1 MSNRRYLY
9 DDGIGFVELYDFSRA
24 NVDNQSRINA
34 ITKVASICVGKDEA
48 TKPEKLF
55 KRLSKESSML
65 PSSSF
70 EFCPICLN
78 MSQIEHIVNSKIDI
92 NYSYVAHIIKYGEL
106 IDDSKYLLTN
116 LRALIYDV
124 GLDNTLNNYYSEPN
138 EIQVIKD
145 NFFVFKMKI
154 PIFVARQTQRHR
166 VNFQELCISGNSLI
180 TTSKGKRKIED
191 LYNQQYKYKNH
202 FNNRLP
208 KIKTYDFDLNRFIY
222 VPINEVFYTGKK
234 KVFKIK
240 IQYGTNGKFYE
251 IETSK
256 NHKFLTINGWK
267 KLKDIK
273 QGDFL
278 AINGQKLYKNK
289 EWLKEKKEYYLE
301 KGIGLKDWVK
311 IEGLNYNTIRTWLR
325 KHNIQ
330 YTQKEASSCYD
341 VWNKGIKGKNSHCFG
356 RIHSDN
362 TRQMISKKLSK
373 PLGTTKGGWRKR
385 ASSYWEAEFRRT
397 KILDKYNHK
406 CNYCGS
412 TKELELDH
420 IKSVSLYPK
429 LAFDE
434 DNMQILCKKCHKS
447 KSIEEYKITKQT
459 IKYGMVISIKEVGIV
474 DTYDIEVAHKDQN
487 YVANG
492 IVVHNSRRFVSG
504 SKIPFEFYEPDDSME
519 DLNDNLVLAYN
530 KLVKQGMKPER
541 ARAVLPQSLYTT
553 IWSAW
558 NKSQLDNF
566 FKLRIDKHAQQEIR
580 LLAENMRELIKW

>member
-166 VNFQELCISGNSLI
+166 VNFQEL
-180 TTSKGKRKIED
+180 
-191 LYNQQYKYKNH
+191 
-202 FNNRLP
+202 
-208 KIKTYDFDLNRFIY
+208 
-222 VPINEVFYTGKK
+222 
-234 KVFKIK
+234 
-240 IQYGTNGKFYE
+240 
-251 IETSK
+251 
-256 NHKFLTINGWK
+256 
-267 KLKDIK
+267 
-273 QGDFL
+273 
-278 AINGQKLYKNK
+278 
-289 EWLKEKKEYYLE
+289 
-301 KGIGLKDWVK
+301 
-311 IEGLNYNTIRTWLR
+311 
-325 KHNIQ
+325 
-330 YTQKEASSCYD
+330 
-341 VWNKGIKGKNSHCFG
+341 
-356 RIHSDN
+356 
-362 TRQMISKKLSK
+362 
-373 PLGTTKGGWRKR
+373 
-385 ASSYWEAEFRRT
+385 
-397 KILDKYNHK
+397 
-406 CNYCGS
+406 
-412 TKELELDH
+412 
-420 IKSVSLYPK
+420 
-429 LAFDE
+429 
-434 DNMQILCKKCHKS
+434 
-447 KSIEEYKITKQT
+447 
-459 IKYGMVISIKEVGIV
+459 
-474 DTYDIEVAHKDQN
+474 
-487 YVANG
+487 
-492 IVVHNSRRFVSG
+492 SRRFVSG
-504 SKIPFEFYEPDDSME
+504 SKLPFEFYEPDEKMKEISDM
-519 DLNDNLVLAYN
+519 LMLVYN
-530 KLVKQGMKPER
+530 KLLKQGYKPEL
-541 ARAVLPQSLYTT
+541 ARIVLPQSLYTT